1 MALSALGS
9 LLAMALAVHDSGLEL
24 DELDGSVTSGGG
36 VTIELRR
43 AAAVQTSRNLG
54 AQVIGF
60 AHPVPWC
67 PRALRDLAQFLLV
80 ILNWVLSVAPWFLL
94 ALIRVAA
101 VVVVANTVAPP
112 GKDWRIRVISVKRLS
127 GVCNWLNGHGICP
140 WVVGCPLLARAAAG
154 RGSHQST
161 VALALSATF
170 LTNRVLD
177 HVASEFKAGQ
187 FLWFGG
193 VRLDCCCFIDN
204 GGNDEGP
211 HLFVAKW
218 GAVLPACATL

>member
-1 MALSALGS
+1 MVLAALGS
-9 LLAMALAVHDSGLEL
+9 LLAVALAVHDGCLEL

-43 AAAVQTSRNLG
+43 AAAVQTSCNLG

-60 AHPVPWC
+60 AHPVPWSL
-67 PRALRDLAQFLLV
+67 RALRDFAQLLLV
-80 ILNWVLSVAPWFLL
+80 ILNWILSVAPWFLL

-112 GKDWRIRVISVKRLS
+112 GKDWRIRVISVKRL
-127 GVCNWLNGHGICP
+127 NGHSICP

-161 VALALSATF
+161 VAFALSATF

-187 FLWFGG
+187 FLWFGR

-211 HLFVAKW
+211 HLVVAK
-218 GAVLPACATL
+218 